1 MPLVYRVMKKNE
13 DDLPVI
19 EQSASGLGIR
29 PETDVDLDSRANVIA
44 NGKGMSVAPSWRDL
58 PVFRIPKRLR
68 DKAQGARGSDNG
80 YRFRAGAGLFE
91 PGPFAAGL
99 ELVPDSPRHGCIAPA
114 QTVSL
119 AQYQND
125 LAASRA
131 DWQID
136 ES

>member
-1 MPLVYRVMKKNE
+1 MPLVYRVMKKDE

-29 PETDVDLDSRANVIA
+29 PGTDVDVDSQAKVIA
-44 NGKGMSVAPSWRDL
+44 NGKGMSVAPSWRAL

-68 DKAQGARGSDNG
+68 NKAQVLAVPIMCTASAQVPGCSSRALLLLVWNWSLTARGM
-80 YRFRAGAGLFE
+80 A
-91 PGPFAAGL
+91 
-99 ELVPDSPRHGCIAPA
+99 VSPQA

-125 LAASRA
+125 LAATRS